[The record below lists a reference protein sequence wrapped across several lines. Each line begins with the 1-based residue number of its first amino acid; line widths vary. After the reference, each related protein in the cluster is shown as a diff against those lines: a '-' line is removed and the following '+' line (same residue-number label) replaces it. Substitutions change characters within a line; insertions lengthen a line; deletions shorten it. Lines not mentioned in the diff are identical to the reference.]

1 MSHALLAPSS
11 MDRIIGCPA
20 SLAESDGMPNN
31 GNKYAW
37 EGTAAH
43 TLASWCLE
51 QSVPALSFIGT
62 MIKVEEENAK
72 GKLVEVAEFEV
83 DEDMAGNVQIYL
95 DKIYEYMLLAEDAE
109 LYVEQKVDF
118 SRVVNYPDSTGT
130 SDAIIVIPSMKL
142 IIVVDLKYGRGVK
155 VEACY
160 LVERTDP
167 GYCGFD
173 EEPNAQAASYS
184 LGVLEFLEMVYDIE
198 TVVMAISQPRL
209 NHLSEFTMS
218 VADLRRW
225 TEIKMIPACGRALEL
240 LAWKQGGS
248 DLNPAWYNPT
258 EDNCKFCKGKTRCKA
273 IRREVVQ
280 AIGIEFE
287 DLDATIDELDDK
299 PTPIALPDE
308 DADLDMLYP
317 KLDMIYDWVGA
328 MLSRIESRMLAGAP
342 FTNAKLV
349 QGRKGN
355 TRWKDEK
362 QAEADLKAMRLKQE
376 EIYNMKLISPTQA
389 KDKFK
394 DNPKRLKKL
403 LNNTS
408 QSDGKVH
415 VAPASDPRDAW
426 VPEAIEFEDLDAEGA
441 EDLA

>member
-51 QSVPALSFIGT
+51 QAVPALSFIGT

-72 GKLVEVAEFEV
+72 GKLIEVAEFEV
-83 DEDMAGNVQIYL
+83 DEEMAGNVQIYL
-95 DKIYEYMLLAEDAE
+95 DKIYEYTLLAEDTE

-118 SRVVNYPDSTGT
+118 SRVVNHPDSTGT
-130 SDAIIVIPSMKL
+130 SDAIMVFPSLKTL
-142 IIVVDLKYGRGVK
+142 HVADLKYGRGVK
-155 VEACY
+155 VDAFY
-160 LVERTDP
+160 V
-167 GYCGFD
+167 D
-173 EEPNAQAASYS
+173 EETGEDTPNAQAASYA
-184 LGVLEFLEMVYDIE
+184 LGALETFEMMYDIE
-198 TVVMAISQPRL
+198 TITVSIHQPRL

-218 VADLRRW
+218 VADLW
-225 TEIKMIPACGRALEL
+225 KWADEKMIPACK
-240 LAWKQGGS
+240 LAVVLIDTKRTA
-248 DLNPAWYNPT
+248 DFIDDAYYTPT

-287 DLDATIDELDDK
+287 DLDAVVDELDDK
-299 PTPIALPDE
+299 PTPIPVPDE

-328 MLSRIESRMLAGAP
+328 ILARIESRMLAGAP
-342 FTNAKLV
+342 FINAKLV

-355 TRWKDEK
+355 TRWKDDK
-362 QAEADLKAMRLKQE
+362 KAEADLKAMRLKLE
-376 EIYNMKLISPTQA
+376 EMYSMKLISPTQA
-389 KDKFK
+389 KEKFK

-403 LNNTS
+403 LSNTS

-415 VAPASDPRDAW
+415 VAPSSDPRDAW